1 MLMQRWR
8 PASTH
13 LARSRVVLAR
23 GSPRRRWAGAGAALL
38 AALLAGA
45 AASHA
50 WRHHD
55 TDTWQPHAALQ
66 ASAASA
72 TNGTNGTTA
81 TNGTSGTSG
90 TSGLLPLEQ
99 NLTTARLQ
107 LRVAQ
112 ARSLELENQIDTL
125 HQGLHACQEEVAFF
139 RKAVNAKR

>member
-1 MLMQRWR
+1 M
-8 PASTH
+8 
-13 LARSRVVLAR
+13 
-23 GSPRRRWAGAGAALL
+23 L

-55 TDTWQPHAALQ
+55 TDIWQPHAGLL
-66 ASAASA
+66 ASAA
-72 TNGTNGTTA
+72 TA
-81 TNGTSGTSG
+81 ASG
-90 TSGLLPLEQ
+90 TSGLLSLEQ

-112 ARSLELENQIDTL
+112 ARSQELEHQIDTL

>member
-72 TNGTNGTTA
+72 TNGTNGTTG
-81 TNGTSGTSG
+81 TTGTSS

>member
-66 ASAASA
+66 ATS
-72 TNGTNGTTA
+72 TNG

>member
-13 LARSRVVLAR
+13 LARSPVVLAR
-23 GSPRRRWAGAGAALL
+23 GSPRRRWASAGAALL

-50 WRHHD
+50 WRQHY
-55 TDTWQPHAALQ
+55 TDIWQPHAALQ
-66 ASAASA
+66 ATAAS
-72 TNGTNGTTA
+72 
-81 TNGTSGTSG
+81 GTSGTSG
-90 TSGLLPLEQ
+90 TTGTSSTSGLLPLEQ

-112 ARSLELENQIDTL
+112 ARSVELEHQIDTL

>member
-50 WRHHD
+50 W
-55 TDTWQPHAALQ
+55 QPHAALQ
-66 ASAASA
+66 ATVAS
-72 TNGTNGTTA
+72 GTNGTT
-81 TNGTSGTSG
+81 GTSGTSG

>member
-8 PASTH
+8 PASTN
-13 LARSRVVLAR
+13 LVRSRVVLAR

-50 WRHHD
+50 WRHHY
-55 TDTWQPHAALQ
+55 TDTWPPHAALQ
-66 ASAASA
+66 ASAAS
-72 TNGTNGTTA
+72 GTT
-81 TNGTSGTSG
+81 GTSGL
-90 TSGLLPLEQ
+90 SGLLPLEQ

-112 ARSLELENQIDTL
+112 ARSLELEHQIDTL

>member
-8 PASTH
+8 PASTN
-13 LARSRVVLAR
+13 LARSRVVLAP
-23 GSPRRRWAGAGAALL
+23 GSIRRRWAGAGAQLL

-45 AASHA
+45 AASHV
-50 WRHHD
+50 WWHHY
-55 TDTWQPHAALQ
+55 TDTWQPHAVLL
-66 ASAASA
+66 ASAATAA
-72 TNGTNGTTA
+72 T
-81 TNGTSGTSG
+81 GTSSMSG

-112 ARSLELENQIDTL
+112 ARSQELEHQIDTL